1 MIDEKACSN
10 AGAPV
15 PARTVFDVAY
25 ETNGMQKEAL
35 SLLRES
41 CQKLFG
47 TCESECASV
56 EKENCCLEGLVN
68 IIEKDAQEM
77 LNTVRM
83 ILGRIGG

>member
-10 AGAPV
+10 AVAPA

-25 ETNGMQKEAL
+25 ETNGMQREAL

-47 TCESECASV
+47 ACDPGCNQV
-56 EKENCCLEGLVN
+56 EKETYCLESLVSD
-68 IIEKDAQEM
+68 IEKDAREIR
-77 LNTVRM
+77 NTVRA
-83 ILGRIGG
+83 ILERIGG